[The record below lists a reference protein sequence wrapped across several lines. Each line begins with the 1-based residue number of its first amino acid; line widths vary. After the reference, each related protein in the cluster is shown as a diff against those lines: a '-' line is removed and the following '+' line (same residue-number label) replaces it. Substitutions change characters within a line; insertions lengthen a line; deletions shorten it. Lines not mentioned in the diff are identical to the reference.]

1 MGKRGKK
8 TKTAKKIKIVKPLSV
23 STKKSIIPKCPKK
36 EEDFSPRSMRNKKV
50 IKYVDDDEEF
60 RPRSVCVSPKKIKDF
75 IYGTRQIKTRTQS
88 KKINNNLL
96 KKNKKNNKGKINKKN
111 NKGKKKNKIN
121 NRNNKKQKKEEN
133 EEIEFEEIDIIESDD
148 SKKNK
153 KDNNDLF
160 NKEMIKD
167 LKPFMS
173 QTINDSIKILNE
185 EQKKFFEDIKNEQQL
200 FFVKINESI
209 LNVLSLNSNNCNSVN
224 NEIKKQKIVN
234 SQNLSV

>member
-8 TKTAKKIKIVKPLSV
+8 TKTAKTIKIVKPSSV
-23 STKKSIIPKCPKK
+23 RTKKSVIQKCPKK

-75 IYGTRQIKTRTQS
+75 INETSQIKNRTQS
-88 KKINNNLL
+88 KKINNNLI
-96 KKNKKNNKGKINKKN
+96 KKNNKNNKGKINKKN
-111 NKGKKKNKIN
+111 NKGKKKN

-133 EEIEFEEIDIIESDD
+133 EEIVFEEIDIIESDD

-209 LNVLSLNSNNCNSVN
+209 LNLLSLNSNNCNSVN
-224 NEIKKQKIVN
+224 NEIKKEKIVN